1 MKIAAD
7 CKNIQEVRDSIDVID
22 RDIIRLIGSRA
33 KYVTKAA
40 EFKSNEQD
48 VRATNRVDAMLKTRK
63 IWAAEENISP
73 EIIEKIYRDLV
84 AYFVAEELHNWKERL

>member
-1 MKIAAD
+1 MKSVAD
-7 CKNIQEVRDSIDVID
+7 CKDIHEVRDSIDLID
-22 RDIIRLIGSRA
+22 RDIIHLIGRRA
-33 KYVTKAA
+33 EYVKKAA
-40 EFKSNEQD
+40 GFKKSEQD
-48 VRATNRVDAMLKTRK
+48 VRAANRVEAMLKTRK